1 MSGLLG
7 AIETRADIQRVLE
20 KRETKFVTLGIFDMQ
35 GLLRGKYVST
45 DKFLKVLDD
54 GYGLPLT
61 SMCMDPT
68 DAILSGDGL
77 LDGSDGY
84 ADATASIIPNTICE
98 IPWEP
103 KDRNLLILSRLTEA
117 SASYC
122 PRSVYDSTRAMAIE
136 KGFLPAHSIELEF
149 TLFNETAKT
158 VSEKNYTNLE
168 PATHQKSYEL
178 IQRQSAQ
185 TDFYGAVMDAC
196 EALSIPIE
204 SFHEEMGAGFMEVA
218 LRYGIN
224 ASVPE
229 KALLFRTFCKVVA
242 ERQSKLATFMAR
254 WSDDADGHGGHTH
267 ISLTST
273 SGEPLFWD
281 KNKNGNMSDAMRH
294 FIGGVQALLPD
305 FLLLYAPN
313 LNSFK
318 RLVPG
323 IFAPTHATWGV
334 ENRTCALRVV
344 GDSPSSIRV
353 ECRVPGA
360 DANPYLSLSGLI
372 GSGIHGIENKIE
384 PTEPIVGNGFDQ
396 KISPKLAF
404 PKSFPEAI
412 ERFSSSQI
420 ARDILGDEFVSVFA
434 NTRRAQN
441 SQLSKLVTDVEKQRY
456 LQLL

>member
-1 MSGLLG
+1 
-7 AIETRADIQRVLE
+7 
-20 KRETKFVTLGIFDMQ
+20 
-35 GLLRGKYVST
+35 
-45 DKFLKVLDD
+45 
-54 GYGLPLT
+54 
-61 SMCMDPT
+61 
-68 DAILSGDGL
+68 
-77 LDGSDGY
+77 
-84 ADATASIIPNTICE
+84 
-98 IPWEP
+98 
-103 KDRNLLILSRLTEA
+103 
-117 SASYC
+117 
-122 PRSVYDSTRAMAIE
+122 
-136 KGFLPAHSIELEF
+136 
-149 TLFNETAKT
+149 
-158 VSEKNYTNLE
+158 
-168 PATHQKSYEL
+168 
-178 IQRQSAQ
+178 
-185 TDFYGAVMDAC
+185 
-196 EALSIPIE
+196 
-204 SFHEEMGAGFMEVA
+204 
-218 LRYGIN
+218 
-224 ASVPE
+224 
-229 KALLFRTFCKVVA
+229 
-242 ERQSKLATFMAR
+242 
-254 WSDDADGHGGHTH
+254 
-267 ISLTST
+267 
-273 SGEPLFWD
+273 LFWD
-281 KNKNGNMSDAMRH
+281 KNKNGNMSDTMRH

-323 IFAPTHATWGV
+323 IFAPTHATWGK